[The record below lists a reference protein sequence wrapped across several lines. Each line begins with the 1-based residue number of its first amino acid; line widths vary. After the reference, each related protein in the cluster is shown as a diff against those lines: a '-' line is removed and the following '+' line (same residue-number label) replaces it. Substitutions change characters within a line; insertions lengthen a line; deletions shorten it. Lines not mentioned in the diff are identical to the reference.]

1 MNNSILQGTKA
12 TVFPFS
18 KQAFADG
25 YDFSV
30 LSPEEQELTKHY
42 YTNYKDMLETY
53 YKYKSA
59 NYYLEMGKYHYDIRG
74 LYDIG
79 WSFYGTG
86 IYDGIIVGCSPSLK
100 RNSCE
105 YILDILIEE
114 NCIRH
119 IKFIPFNESVIT
131 TAIYEE
137 FGDISTDDLIGL
149 VGKWVQINVN
159 NNFYGHK
166 RISYIN
172 ELEFYSNEA
181 MDIYKKMFDCMF
193 GFDFAKNCYA
203 PKNKCIL
210 SFRKNRK
217 ERLIYGKYSKKEK
230 F

>member
-1 MNNSILQGTKA
+1 MNNYISQETK
-12 TVFPFS
+12 TRDFPFS

-42 YTNYKDMLETY
+42 YTDYKDMSKIY
-53 YKYKSA
+53 HNYNSA
-59 NYYLEMGKYHYDIRG
+59 SYYLEEGKYNYVVRG

-79 WSFYGTG
+79 WSFYDTG

-100 RNSCE
+100 RNSSE

-119 IKFIPFNESVIT
+119 IKFIPSNESVIT

-137 FGDISTDDLIGL
+137 FGDISTDVLNGL

-181 MDIYKKMFDCMF
+181 MDIYKKMFDCIF
-193 GFDFAKNCYA
+193 GFKFAKNSYV
-203 PKNKCIL
+203 PKNKYIL
-210 SFRKNRK
+210 SSRKKRK
-217 ERLIYGKYSKKEK
+217 ECLIYGKYSKKEK